1 MEFKNIKRV
10 CKENV
15 RMDLINMF
23 KLILMRVQCFH
34 RFSISKKKKVQD
46 GNEILTNNFQNY
58 LQHLQITSSLPQSG
72 TLNFSLAKSLVSE
85 KTKSKMR
92 NGKKS
97 IGDEEA
103 EWTNEPSS
111 RLRRESFRKHL
122 QIVVNFRKKRTLVK
136 KKTGDD
142 AINKDQKCHWA

>member
-1 MEFKNIKRV
+1 
-10 CKENV
+10 
-15 RMDLINMF
+15 MDLINMF

-103 EWTNEPSS
+103 E
-111 RLRRESFRKHL
+111 
-122 QIVVNFRKKRTLVK
+122 
-136 KKTGDD
+136 
-142 AINKDQKCHWA
+142 